1 MEIKNNLELNQS
13 QRVTINLQMQKS
25 LQILQ
30 LSYPEMIEKINKELE
45 KNPLLEP
52 ESKKEEKNLYNSKLY
67 LKSKEDNSKSKY
79 IENTLEQKKN
89 LREHV
94 NEQINIDIN
103 NNDEKLIAQ
112 KFLEYIDSNGYI
124 KDNDVNK
131 IFEKLQAQNF
141 NITLALIE
149 RTLKKIQEFDPPGI
163 FARNLSECIEIQLK
177 LKKLFNSK
185 YHFLVRNLELLARND
200 INTLSKKTRIKKNEL
215 IRMIKNIKTLKKIQD
230 FDPPGIFA
238 RNLSEC
244 IEIQLKSKKLFNS
257 KYHFLVRN
265 LELLAKNDIGILCK
279 KTRLKKE
286 ELLKMIKNIKSLNPK
301 PASIYDHQPNVNIIP
316 DIILKQNKD
325 NFKLELNKSEIP
337 KFDFN
342 KKLYQ
347 IIKKKKLLHREKEN
361 LSNWVKS
368 GKLLLNAIK
377 NRGITLEKVTK
388 EIIKHQNNFFKK
400 GINYFY
406 PLTQKEIA
414 EKTGFHEST
423 ISRCITNKYIQTP
436 KGVYELK
443 YFFSRGINSKDK
455 VKLLS
460 NNLIKNKILRLIKDE
475 NNKDIMSDKHIV
487 FKLKKKRD

>member
-215 IRMIKNIKTLKKIQD
+215 IRMIKNIKTL
-230 FDPPGIFA
+230 
-238 RNLSEC
+238 
-244 IEIQLKSKKLFNS
+244 
-257 KYHFLVRN
+257 
-265 LELLAKNDIGILCK
+265 
-279 KTRLKKE
+279 
-286 ELLKMIKNIKSLNPK
+286 NPK
-301 PASIYDHQPNVNIIP
+301 PANVFELQPNIRVVP
-316 DIILKQNKD
+316 DVILKQNKD

-361 LSNWVKS
+361 LSDWVKS

-455 VKLLS
+455 AKLLS
-460 NNLIKNKILRLIKDE
+460 NKLIKNKILGLIKDE
-475 NNKDIMSDKHIV
+475 SSKDIMSDKYIV
-487 FKLKKKRD
+487 FKLKKNGINIARRTVSKYRNLMNIPSSFKRKKHASRYF

>member
-1 MEIKNNLELNQS
+1 MKMKNSLELNQS
-13 QRVTINLQMQKS
+13 QRITINLQMQKS

-30 LSYPEMIEKINKELE
+30 LSYSEMIEKINKELE

-52 ESKKEEKNLYNSKLY
+52 ESQKEEKNLYNSKLY
-67 LKSKEDNSKSKY
+67 LNNKENNSKSKY
-79 IENTLEQKKN
+79 IENTLEQKKD

-94 NEQINIDIN
+94 NEQLNIDIN
-103 NNDEKLIAQ
+103 NNEEKLIAR
-112 KFLEYIDSNGYI
+112 KFLEYIDNNGYI

-131 IFEKLQAQNF
+131 IFEKLKAQNY
-141 NITLALIE
+141 NITLALVE
-149 RTLKKIQEFDPPGI
+149 STLKKIQEFDPPGI

-185 YHFLVRNLELLARND
+185 YHFLVRNLELLAKND
-200 INTLSKKTRIKKNEL
+200 ISMLSKKTRIKKNEL
-215 IRMIKNIKTLKKIQD
+215 I
-230 FDPPGIFA
+230 
-238 RNLSEC
+238 
-244 IEIQLKSKKLFNS
+244 
-257 KYHFLVRN
+257 
-265 LELLAKNDIGILCK
+265 
-279 KTRLKKE
+279 
-286 ELLKMIKNIKSLNPK
+286 KMIKNIKSLNPK
-301 PASIYDHQPNVNIIP
+301 PASIFDHQPDISVVP

-325 NFKLELNKSEIP
+325 NFKLELNKSQIP

-361 LSNWVKS
+361 LSDWVKS
-368 GKLLLNAIK
+368 GKLLLDSIK
-377 NRGITLEKVTK
+377 NRGVTLEKVTK
-388 EIIKHQNNFFKK
+388 EIVKHQKNFFKK

-423 ISRCITNKYIQTP
+423 ISRCTTNKYIQTP

-455 VKLLS
+455 TKLLS
-460 NNLIKNKILRLIKDE
+460 NRLIKNKILRLIKDE
-475 NNKDIMSDKHIV
+475 NNTDIMSDKHIV
-487 FKLKKKRD
+487 FKLKNKGINIARRTVSKYRKLMNIPSSFKRKKQISEHY

>member
-215 IRMIKNIKTLKKIQD
+215 IRMIKNIKTL
-230 FDPPGIFA
+230 
-238 RNLSEC
+238 
-244 IEIQLKSKKLFNS
+244 
-257 KYHFLVRN
+257 
-265 LELLAKNDIGILCK
+265 
-279 KTRLKKE
+279 
-286 ELLKMIKNIKSLNPK
+286 NPK
-301 PASIYDHQPNVNIIP
+301 PANVFELQPNISVVP
-316 DIILKQNKD
+316 DVILKQNKD

-347 IIKKKKLLHREKEN
+347 IIKKK
-361 LSNWVKS
+361 
-368 GKLLLNAIK
+368 I
-377 NRGITLEKVTK
+377 
-388 EIIKHQNNFFKK
+388 
-400 GINYFY
+400 
-406 PLTQKEIA
+406 
-414 EKTGFHEST
+414 
-423 ISRCITNKYIQTP
+423 
-436 KGVYELK
+436 
-443 YFFSRGINSKDK
+443 
-455 VKLLS
+455 
-460 NNLIKNKILRLIKDE
+460 
-475 NNKDIMSDKHIV
+475 
-487 FKLKKKRD
+487 

>member
-1 MEIKNNLELNQS
+1 MKMKNSLELNQS
-13 QRVTINLQMQKS
+13 QRITINLQMQKS

-30 LSYPEMIEKINKELE
+30 LSYSEMIEKINKELE

-52 ESKKEEKNLYNSKLY
+52 ESQKEEKNLYNSKLY
-67 LKSKEDNSKSKY
+67 LNSKENNSKSKY

-94 NEQINIDIN
+94 NEQLNIDIN
-103 NNDEKLIAQ
+103 NNEEKLIAR
-112 KFLEYIDSNGYI
+112 KFLEYIDNNGYI

-131 IFEKLQAQNF
+131 IFEKLKARNY
-141 NITLALIE
+141 NITVALVE
-149 RTLKKIQEFDPPGI
+149 STLKKIQEFDPPGI

-185 YHFLVRNLELLARND
+185 YHFLVRNLELLAKND
-200 INTLSKKTRIKKNEL
+200 ISMLSKKTRIKKNEL
-215 IRMIKNIKTLKKIQD
+215 I
-230 FDPPGIFA
+230 
-238 RNLSEC
+238 
-244 IEIQLKSKKLFNS
+244 
-257 KYHFLVRN
+257 
-265 LELLAKNDIGILCK
+265 
-279 KTRLKKE
+279 
-286 ELLKMIKNIKSLNPK
+286 KMIKNIKSLNPK
-301 PASIYDHQPNVNIIP
+301 PASIFDHQPDISVVP

-325 NFKLELNKSEIP
+325 NFKLELNKSQIP

-361 LSNWVKS
+361 LSDWVKS
-368 GKLLLNAIK
+368 GKLLLDSIK
-377 NRGITLEKVTK
+377 NRGVTLEKVTK
-388 EIIKHQNNFFKK
+388 EIVKHQKNFFKK

-406 PLTQKEIA
+406 PLTQKKIA

-423 ISRCITNKYIQTP
+423 ISRCTTNKYIQTP

-460 NNLIKNKILRLIKDE
+460 NRLIKNKILRLIKDE
-475 NNKDIMSDKHIV
+475 NNTDIMSDKHIV
-487 FKLKKKRD
+487 FKLKKKGINIARRTVSKYRKLMNIPSSFKRKKQISELY

>member
-200 INTLSKKTRIKKNEL
+200 INTLSKKTRIKK
-215 IRMIKNIKTLKKIQD
+215 M
-230 FDPPGIFA
+230 
-238 RNLSEC
+238 
-244 IEIQLKSKKLFNS
+244 
-257 KYHFLVRN
+257 
-265 LELLAKNDIGILCK
+265 
-279 KTRLKKE
+279 
-286 ELLKMIKNIKSLNPK
+286 NPK
-301 PASIYDHQPNVNIIP
+301 PANVFELQPNISVVP
-316 DIILKQNKD
+316 DVILKQNKD

-368 GKLLLNAIK
+368 GKLLLNELK

-460 NNLIKNKILRLIKDE
+460 NKLIKNKILSLIKDE
-475 NNKDIMSDKHIV
+475 NN
-487 FKLKKKRD
+487 

>member
-215 IRMIKNIKTLKKIQD
+215 IRMIKNIKTL
-230 FDPPGIFA
+230 
-238 RNLSEC
+238 
-244 IEIQLKSKKLFNS
+244 
-257 KYHFLVRN
+257 
-265 LELLAKNDIGILCK
+265 
-279 KTRLKKE
+279 
-286 ELLKMIKNIKSLNPK
+286 NPK
-301 PASIYDHQPNVNIIP
+301 PANVFELQPNISVVP
-316 DIILKQNKD
+316 DVILKQNKD

-455 VKLLS
+455 AKLLS
-460 NNLIKNKILRLIKDE
+460 NKLIKNKILGLIKDE
-475 NNKDIMSDKHIV
+475 SSKDIMSDKYIV
-487 FKLKKKRD
+487 FKLKKNGINIARRTVSKYRNLMNIPSSFKRKKHASRYF

>member
-1 MEIKNNLELNQS
+1 MKIKNSLELNQS
-13 QRVTINLQMQKS
+13 QRITINLQMQKS

-30 LSYPEMIEKINKELE
+30 LSYSEMIEKINKELE

-52 ESKKEEKNLYNSKLY
+52 ELKKEEKNLYNSKLY
-67 LKSKEDNSKSKY
+67 LNNKENDSKSKY

-94 NEQINIDIN
+94 NEQLNIDIN
-103 NNDEKLIAQ
+103 NNEEKLIAR
-112 KFLEYIDSNGYI
+112 KFLEYIDNNGYI

-131 IFEKLQAQNF
+131 IFEKLKAQNY
-141 NITLALIE
+141 NITLALVE
-149 RTLKKIQEFDPPGI
+149 STLKKIQEFDPPGI

-185 YHFLVRNLELLARND
+185 YHFLVRNLELIAKKD
-200 INTLSKKTRIKKNEL
+200 ISMLSKKTRIKKNEL
-215 IRMIKNIKTLKKIQD
+215 I
-230 FDPPGIFA
+230 
-238 RNLSEC
+238 
-244 IEIQLKSKKLFNS
+244 
-257 KYHFLVRN
+257 
-265 LELLAKNDIGILCK
+265 
-279 KTRLKKE
+279 
-286 ELLKMIKNIKSLNPK
+286 KMIKNIKSLNPK
-301 PASIYDHQPNVNIIP
+301 PASIFDHQPDISVVP

-325 NFKLELNKSEIP
+325 NFKLELNKSQIP

-347 IIKKKKLLHREKEN
+347 IIKKKKLLHREKES
-361 LSNWVKS
+361 LSDWVKS
-368 GKLLLNAIK
+368 GKLLLDSIK
-377 NRGITLEKVTK
+377 NRGVTLEKVTK
-388 EIIKHQNNFFKK
+388 EIVKHQKNFLKK

-423 ISRCITNKYIQTP
+423 ISRCTTNKYIQTP

-455 VKLLS
+455 TKLLS
-460 NNLIKNKILRLIKDE
+460 NRLIKNKILRLIKDE
-475 NNKDIMSDKHIV
+475 NNIDIMSDKHIV
-487 FKLKKKRD
+487 FKLKKKGINIARRTVSKYRKLMNIPNSFKRKKQISEHY

>member
-1 MEIKNNLELNQS
+1 MKNSLELNQS
-13 QRVTINLQMQKS
+13 QRITINLQMQKS

-30 LSYPEMIEKINKELE
+30 LSYSEMIEKINKELE

-52 ESKKEEKNLYNSKLY
+52 ESQKEEKNLYNSKLY
-67 LKSKEDNSKSKY
+67 LNSKENNSKSKY

-94 NEQINIDIN
+94 NEQLNIDIN
-103 NNDEKLIAQ
+103 NNEEKLIAR
-112 KFLEYIDSNGYI
+112 KFLEYIDNNGYI

-131 IFEKLQAQNF
+131 IFEKLKAQNY
-141 NITLALIE
+141 NITLALVE
-149 RTLKKIQEFDPPGI
+149 STLKKIQEFDPPGI

-185 YHFLVRNLELLARND
+185 YHFLVRNLELLAKND
-200 INTLSKKTRIKKNEL
+200 ISMLSKKTRIKKNEL
-215 IRMIKNIKTLKKIQD
+215 I
-230 FDPPGIFA
+230 
-238 RNLSEC
+238 
-244 IEIQLKSKKLFNS
+244 
-257 KYHFLVRN
+257 
-265 LELLAKNDIGILCK
+265 
-279 KTRLKKE
+279 
-286 ELLKMIKNIKSLNPK
+286 KMIKNIKSLNPK
-301 PASIYDHQPNVNIIP
+301 PASIFDHQPDISVVP

-325 NFKLELNKSEIP
+325 NFKLELNKSQIP

-361 LSNWVKS
+361 LSDWVKS
-368 GKLLLNAIK
+368 GKLLLDSIK
-377 NRGITLEKVTK
+377 NRGVTLEKVTK
-388 EIIKHQNNFFKK
+388 EIVKHQKNFLKK
-400 GINYFY
+400 GINYFC

-423 ISRCITNKYIQTP
+423 ISRCTTNKYIQTP

-455 VKLLS
+455 TKLLS
-460 NNLIKNKILRLIKDE
+460 NRLIKNKILRLIKDE
-475 NNKDIMSDKHIV
+475 NNTDIMSDKHIV
-487 FKLKKKRD
+487 FKLKKKGINIARRTVSKYRKLMNIPSSFKRKKQISEHY

>member
-1 MEIKNNLELNQS
+1 MKIKNSLELNQS
-13 QRVTINLQMQKS
+13 QRITINLQMQKS

-30 LSYPEMIEKINKELE
+30 LSYSEMIEKINKELE

-52 ESKKEEKNLYNSKLY
+52 ELKKEEKNLYNSKLY
-67 LKSKEDNSKSKY
+67 LNNKENDSKSKY
-79 IENTLEQKKN
+79 IENTLEQKKD

-94 NEQINIDIN
+94 NEQLNIDIN
-103 NNDEKLIAQ
+103 NNEEKLIAR
-112 KFLEYIDSNGYI
+112 KFLEYIDNNGYI

-131 IFEKLQAQNF
+131 IFEKLKTQNY
-141 NITLALIE
+141 NITLALVE
-149 RTLKKIQEFDPPGI
+149 STLKKIQEFDPPGI

-185 YHFLVRNLELLARND
+185 YHFLVRNLELLAKND
-200 INTLSKKTRIKKNEL
+200 ISMLSKKTRIKKNEL
-215 IRMIKNIKTLKKIQD
+215 I
-230 FDPPGIFA
+230 
-238 RNLSEC
+238 
-244 IEIQLKSKKLFNS
+244 
-257 KYHFLVRN
+257 
-265 LELLAKNDIGILCK
+265 
-279 KTRLKKE
+279 
-286 ELLKMIKNIKSLNPK
+286 KMIKNIKSLNPK
-301 PASIYDHQPNVNIIP
+301 PASIFDHQPDISVVP

-325 NFKLELNKSEIP
+325 NFKLELNKSQIP

-361 LSNWVKS
+361 LSDWVKS
-368 GKLLLNAIK
+368 GKLLLDSIK

-388 EIIKHQNNFFKK
+388 EIVKHQKNFFKK

-423 ISRCITNKYIQTP
+423 ISRCTTNKYIQTP

-455 VKLLS
+455 AKLLS
-460 NNLIKNKILRLIKDE
+460 NRLIKNKILRLIKDE
-475 NNKDIMSDKHIV
+475 NNTDIMSDKHIV
-487 FKLKKKRD
+487 FKLKKKGINIARRTVSKYRKLMNIPSSFKRKKQISEHY